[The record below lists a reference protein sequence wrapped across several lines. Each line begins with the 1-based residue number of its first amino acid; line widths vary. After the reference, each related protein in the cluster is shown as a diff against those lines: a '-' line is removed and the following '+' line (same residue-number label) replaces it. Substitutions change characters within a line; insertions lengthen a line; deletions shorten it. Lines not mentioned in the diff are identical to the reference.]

1 MIGLDGYESSIG
13 DRLMAEGRMAHL
25 AALRNRC
32 ARWLLDHGPHRDTG
46 LAWEQVA
53 CGMAPD
59 RSGRWS
65 AIEFD
70 AKTYRIW
77 QSGAVNA
84 PFAACLDAKT
94 IVFDAPYF
102 DLTQAPDARGATN
115 WGAHDPG
122 VAPQCRPA
130 GLSDEIRKRFGPY
143 KARKDIYGF
152 LWPDAEETR
161 AAGARLTG
169 ALDQRTEIMRW
180 LIGERFTDWDLAI
193 SVVGELHSAIEPMWH
208 GLDERHPLHNAS
220 SATAA
225 RQGLEAVYEALDRH
239 IGALRAAAPD
249 AAVVCFAMHGMGPN
263 NADAPA
269 MLLLPELLY
278 RLETGKALF
287 TPPKQWREARGGVPM
302 LPAGAKWEKA
312 VLGAMR
318 GGQVMRLK
326 DKLENVSKKLSR
338 RRPARRNAIPLR
350 MPAARYAHAWPRMRA
365 FGFPAYYDGRIRIN
379 LQGREARGIVPL
391 SGYSALIDELS
402 AMLRSLQD
410 PRTGAAAVADI
421 QTPVASDPLSAHPTQ
436 ADLIVSF
443 NDAPLALEHPEIG
456 IVGPVPFRRTGGH
469 TGRFGVL
476 YISAPD
482 VVPGDY
488 GARSSFDVVP
498 TIARLLGNHP
508 PDAFSGE
515 PIPVPGVTTGETELS
530 GCA

>member
-1 MIGLDGYESSIG
+1 
-13 DRLMAEGRMAHL
+13 
-25 AALRNRC
+25 
-32 ARWLLDHGPHRDTG
+32 
-46 LAWEQVA
+46 
-53 CGMAPD
+53 
-59 RSGRWS
+59 
-65 AIEFD
+65 
-70 AKTYRIW
+70 
-77 QSGAVNA
+77 
-84 PFAACLDAKT
+84 
-94 IVFDAPYF
+94 
-102 DLTQAPDARGATN
+102 
-115 WGAHDPG
+115 
-122 VAPQCRPA
+122 
-130 GLSDEIRKRFGPY
+130 
-143 KARKDIYGF
+143 
-152 LWPDAEETR
+152 
-161 AAGARLTG
+161 
-169 ALDQRTEIMRW
+169 
-180 LIGERFTDWDLAI
+180 
-193 SVVGELHSAIEPMWH
+193 
-208 GLDERHPLHNAS
+208 
-220 SATAA
+220 
-225 RQGLEAVYEALDRH
+225 
-239 IGALRAAAPD
+239 
-249 AAVVCFAMHGMGPN
+249 
-263 NADAPA
+263 
-269 MLLLPELLY
+269 
-278 RLETGKALF
+278 
-287 TPPKQWREARGGVPM
+287 
-302 LPAGAKWEKA
+302 
-312 VLGAMR
+312 
-318 GGQVMRLK
+318 
-326 DKLENVSKKLSR
+326 
-338 RRPARRNAIPLR
+338 

-476 YISAPD
+476 YLSAPD